1 MKISAS
7 IFSNPNKSPI
17 EISQELEHFQ
27 IDYLHVDCCDDI
39 SVFDEIAKIRK
50 VCRTPID
57 LHVITR
63 EPDRYYD
70 LICQHNIELIA
81 FQHEQLNESTNT
93 APESRR
99 KETRLNAT
107 RNETN

>member
-7 IFSNPNKSPI
+7 IFSNSDKSPV

-63 EPDRYYD
+63 EPERYYD
-70 LICQHNIELIA
+70 LIRKHNIERLFNMSNSINRYIIQKIL
-81 FQHEQLNESTNT
+81 QHD
-93 APESRR
+93 
-99 KETRLNAT
+99 
-107 RNETN
+107 